1 MGQWQPCG
9 LGLKYI
15 IFCIAC
21 ASANP
26 LWPLSLL
33 CIWEVVSFFL
43 SQNEAGSY
51 STDSEAIIQCD
62 WSLKTHETERGVRE
76 LGGEEGSRGLGSFSH
91 CGAFSRNAAQLSF
104 FVGQHKASV
113 NRPKVII
120 CWPRNPHQLFS
131 RCHLW
136 IDMTTVKRMSGM
148 KRIFFFFYQVNLCH
162 NKTL

>member
-1 MGQWQPCG
+1 MWSGAEIHHFLHSLCFCKPIMASESFVH
-9 LGLKYI
+9 LGSCK
-15 IFCIAC
+15 F
-21 ASANP
+21 
-26 LWPLSLL
+26 
-33 CIWEVVSFFL
+33 FFL

-51 STDSEAIIQCD
+51 STDSGGIIQCD

-120 CWPRNPHQLFS
+120 CWPQNPHQLFS

-148 KRIFFFFYQVNLCH
+148 KSFGFFYQVNLCH